1 MTSNFLENLDLS
13 SHNRPIITFWSDR
26 SKEAVQLE
34 NQLWGRGYDIKSALT
49 GSSEPLVKYGSRFY
63 SGFRRIEAEFLQ

>member
-1 MTSNFLENLDLS
+1 MTSNFLEKLDLS

-26 SKEAVQLE
+26 SEEAVRLE
-34 NQLWGRGYDIKSALT
+34 NQLWARGYNIKGALT
-49 GSSEPLVKYGSRFY
+49 GSFEPIIKYSGCFY